1 MVSTFIFVC
10 NNTMKSSFQLLLWF
24 FCLNFLVSRKE
35 GSCFLSVDERFCWR
49 LFCCLMSRDV
59 KMLLLMWIFAI
70 SRMGRY
76 HILSFAKSFYMAKSS
91 SFPQSKLEHKKRFS
105 CCRILPILVLKKLSF
120 IPLTPR
126 ANPRQCLGAI
136 NLVNM
141 PVPIL
146 PEVSALLDR
155 LKIMEEYFLVTS
167 CL

>member
-1 MVSTFIFVC
+1 M
-10 NNTMKSSFQLLLWF
+10 
-24 FCLNFLVSRKE
+24 
-35 GSCFLSVDERFCWR
+35 SVDERFRRR

-126 ANPRQCLGAI
+126 ANPRQCPGAI

-155 LKIMEEYFLVTS
+155 LKIIEEYFLVTS